1 MISIR
6 SYLPPTVI
14 EVNSGTYVV
23 SGSQWIPA
31 PKGTTLK
38 EVNWISTRPKKE
50 APMIIT
56 TSRWSVVGSNGANYE
71 VRFEHGMWNC
81 SCVGFGFR
89 RKCKHI
95 DQIKS
100 KI

>member
-1 MISIR
+1 MITIKGFMT
-6 SYLPPTVI
+6 PTVI
-14 EVNSGTYVV
+14 AVGSGTYVV
-23 SGSQWIPA
+23 SGSNWISA
-31 PKGTTLK
+31 PEGTTLK
-38 EVNWISTRPKKE
+38 DVNWIPDRPIKEPSKVSTPRTWS
-50 APMIIT
+50 II
-56 TSRWSVVGSNGANYE
+56 GSNGTEYE
-71 VRFEHGMWNC
+71 VKYEHGMWGC